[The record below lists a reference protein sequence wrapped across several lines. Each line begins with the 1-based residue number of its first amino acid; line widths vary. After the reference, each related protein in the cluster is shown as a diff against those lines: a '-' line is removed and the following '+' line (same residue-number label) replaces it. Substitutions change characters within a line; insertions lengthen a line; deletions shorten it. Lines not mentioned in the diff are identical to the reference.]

1 MHESLK
7 KTNVSAQFTKS
18 NHDKLCSGWKL
29 KCRQVATLWTSGLT
43 QFWLLEF
50 SLADLT
56 LLEFSLADLTWLEFS
71 LADLTWLE
79 FSLADLTWLE
89 FSLAD
94 LTWLEFSLAKACQ
107 IGLC

>member
-1 MHESLK
+1 MKIMRNCPYFLTSESLK

-18 NHDKLCSGWKL
+18 NPDKLCSSWKL
-29 KCRQVATLWTSGLT
+29 KCRQVATLWTSDLT
-43 QFWLLEF
+43 QLEF

-56 LLEFSLADLTWLEFS
+56 QLEFSLADLTQ
-71 LADLTWLE
+71 LE